1 MTNTEYEKASVE
13 AALGPRKLAAVD
25 AKITETEQALVY
37 LLHQRREIVNQYD
50 LNKPKC
56 EHEFGNELLLSHPP
70 KIKCNRCGYLKTIGS
85 MAACQ
90 HDFESVNIVGL
101 GCVSSVCRKCGAA
114 K

>member
-1 MTNTEYEKASVE
+1 MTNYDYEKASVE

-50 LNKPKC
+50 LNKKKVC
-56 EHEFGNELLLSHPP
+56 EH
-70 KIKCNRCGYLKTIGS
+70 
-85 MAACQ
+85 
-90 HDFESVNIVGL
+90 DFTTGHSFDLYGPFTTKE
-101 GCVSSVCRKCGAA
+101 CRKCGAS

>member
-13 AALGPRKLAAVD
+13 AALGKRKLAAVD

-50 LNKPKC
+50 LNKDKPSHLLRSLGAGPK
-56 EHEFGNELLLSHPP
+56 
-70 KIKCNRCGYLKTIGS
+70 T
-85 MAACQ
+85 CQ
-90 HDFESVNIVGL
+90 HDFERVSIAGL
-101 GCVSSVCRKCGAA
+101 GCVSAVCRSCGMA

>member
-13 AALGPRKLAAVD
+13 AALGQRKLAAVD

-50 LNKPKC
+50 LNKDKTNP
-56 EHEFGNELLLSHPP
+56 LLRSLGAGCSDG
-70 KIKCNRCGYLKTIGS
+70 R
-85 MAACQ
+85 
-90 HDFESVNIVGL
+90 HDFEQVSIAGL
-101 GCVSSVCRKCGAA
+101 GCVSAVCRSCGVA